1 MVKLTPIFIVTLVLT
16 LLLSG
21 CSWFTGS
28 KNIDMTPFSDNAGTL
43 FGEAAKISRP
53 FKWKHL
59 KPYTNIP
66 EFQRLRVRGEPILR
80 ALGGIVYYSHQVVAI
95 NNSSLK
101 DKEKN
106 KQLAGYLSDVMQKA
120 TDKGRLDSLGLDRQ
134 SLKQVLDNIL
144 KAETYLDAIGEAG
157 PIVNSVVLFVQN
169 RLDELQVDIQAVIV
183 SLDRIIE
190 TEYAGKRA
198 NFMGLKASQERSM
211 HTVTVIY
218 DMMMGHQEVL
228 DTLLQMDKSLNQFF
242 PSSSTYNISQ
252 LEAAERYLR
261 DRLKHIDIMIQQL
274 AYDAS
279 EYHAKQDEME
289 NWRINVD
296 ERIKIAR
303 NAMTVWAQSHRNLG
317 AGIPVPPLID
327 VAGFA
332 TGLVGTAVNKVV
344 P

>member
-1 MVKLTPIFIVTLVLT
+1 MVKLTSLFIFTLVLT

-21 CSWFTGS
+21 CAWFSGS
-28 KNIDMTPFSDNAGTL
+28 KKINMAPFSDNAGTL
-43 FGEAAKISRP
+43 FGEAAKIGRP
-53 FKWKHL
+53 FKWKYL
-59 KPYTNIP
+59 KSHTNIP
-66 EFQRLRVRGEPILR
+66 EFQRLRVQGEPIIKTLS
-80 ALGGIVYYSHQVVAI
+80 GIVYYSQQVVAI

-106 KQLAGYLSDVMQKA
+106 KQLARYLSDILQKA
-120 TDKGRLDSLGLDRQ
+120 TEKGRLDSLGLDRQ
-134 SLKQVLDNIL
+134 SLKQVLDNIP
-144 KAETYLDAIGEAG
+144 KAETYLDAIGEAS
-157 PIVNSVVLFVQN
+157 PIINSVVLFVQN
-169 RLDELQVDIQAVIV
+169 RLDELQFDIQAVIV

-190 TEYAGKRA
+190 SEFIATRS
-198 NFMGLKASQERSM
+198 NFIGLKGSQEKSM
-211 HTVTVIY
+211 HTVTVLY
-218 DMMMGHQEVL
+218 DMMRGQQEIL

-242 PSSSTYNISQ
+242 PSSPTYNTSQ
-252 LEAAERYLR
+252 LEAAELYLL

-274 AYDAS
+274 SNDVA

-296 ERIKIAR
+296 ERIKVAR

-327 VAGFA
+327 VSGFA
-332 TGLVGTAVNKVV
+332 SGLVGTAVNKVV

>member
-1 MVKLTPIFIVTLVLT
+1 MVKLTSLFIFTLILT

-21 CSWFTGS
+21 CAWFRGS
-28 KNIDMTPFSDNAGTL
+28 QKINMAPFSDNASTL

-66 EFQRLRVRGEPILR
+66 EFKRLRIQGEPILR

-101 DKEKN
+101 DKDKN
-106 KQLAGYLSDVMQKA
+106 KQLAVYLSDVMQKA
-120 TDKGRLDSLGLDRQ
+120 TEEGRLDSLGLDRQ
-134 SLKQVLDNIL
+134 SLRQVLDNIP
-144 KAETYLDAIGEAG
+144 KAETYLDAISEAE

-169 RLDELQVDIQAVIV
+169 RLDDLQVDIQAVIIA
-183 SLDRIIE
+183 LDQIIE
-190 TEYAGKRA
+190 KEFAGKRT
-198 NFMGLKASQERSM
+198 NFMRLKASQERAMYS
-211 HTVTVIY
+211 VTVVYNIMTGQQ
-218 DMMMGHQEVL
+218 DVL
-228 DTLLQMDKSLNQFF
+228 DTLLQLDKSLNKFF
-242 PSSSTYNISQ
+242 PSAPTYNTNQ
-252 LEAAERYLR
+252 LETAEQYLL
-261 DRLKHIDIMIQQL
+261 DRLKNINLMIQQL
-274 AYDAS
+274 SNDAAD
-279 EYHAKQDEME
+279 YHAKQDEME

-296 ERIKIAR
+296 ERIKVAR

-327 VAGFA
+327 VSGFA
-332 TGLVGTAVNKVV
+332 SGLVGTAVNKVV